1 MLFSQEDFTYCL
13 TEFGVT
19 VKEELSSNHEEVGTI
34 VVLHCYY
41 SMQGD
46 PSSKVVL
53 RLPSGDTNSLVLAT
67 ALLDSNSVYLNYGKG
82 RLRK

>member
-1 MLFSQEDFTYCL
+1 MLFLQEDFTYCL
-13 TEFGVT
+13 TESDVT
-19 VKEELSSNHEEVGTI
+19 VKEELSSNHEEVDTI
-34 VVLHCYY
+34 VVLHWYY

-67 ALLDSNSVYLNYGKG
+67 ALLDSNSVCLDYGKG